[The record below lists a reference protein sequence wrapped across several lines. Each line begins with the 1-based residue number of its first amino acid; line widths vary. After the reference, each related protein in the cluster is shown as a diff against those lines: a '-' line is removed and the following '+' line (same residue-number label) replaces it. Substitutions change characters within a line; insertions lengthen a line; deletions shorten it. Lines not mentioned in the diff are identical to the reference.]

1 MYLKQVMDELEQE
14 LPTEDSGIDE
24 SRPDELPKWFRE
36 HIPLDLAT
44 SNLFKF
50 KIRLQNGTVCEVNLA
65 QDIDIDFEILEEQHE
80 RIPAQY
86 IYWAAIYSELRSA
99 VAVLELKIKSRR
111 HALVRRILEEYKI
124 KGTKLTDKQL
134 NALVDGEPGL
144 VKNEAELTIMQ
155 KNCGK
160 VYHMVEAIRL
170 RSEHS
175 RSLAG
180 FKRQEREQSG
190 RQT

>member
-1 MYLKQVMDELEQE
+1 MDELEQD
-14 LPTEDSGIDE
+14 LPIEESGFEGSGFEGPE
-24 SRPDELPKWFRE
+24 SELPKWFQE

-50 KIRLQNGTVCEVNLA
+50 KVRLQNGTVCEVNLA
-65 QDIDIDFEILEEQHE
+65 QDIDINFEILEDQHE

-86 IYWAAIYSELRSA
+86 IYWAAIYSELRCA
-99 VAVLELKIKSRR
+99 VAQLELKNKSRR
-111 HALVRRILEEYKI
+111 HALVRRTIEEFRV

-144 VKNEAELTIMQ
+144 VKNEAELTIIQ
-155 KNCGK
+155 RNCGK

-180 FKRQEREQSG
+180 FKRQEKEQSG

>member
-1 MYLKQVMDELEQE
+1 MDELEQD
-14 LPTEDSGIDE
+14 LPIDSE
-24 SRPDELPKWFRE
+24 SDQSDQLPKWFQE
-36 HIPLDLAT
+36 HVPLDLAT

-50 KIRLQNGTVCEVNLA
+50 KVKLQNGTVCEVNLA
-65 QDIDIDFEILEEQHE
+65 QDIDINFEILEDQHE

-99 VAVLELKIKSRR
+99 VAQLELKIKSRR
-111 HALVRRILEEYKI
+111 HALVRRILEEFKV

-134 NALVDGEPGL
+134 NALVDGETGL
-144 VKNEAELTIMQ
+144 IKSEAELTIIQ
-155 KNCGK
+155 RNCGK

-180 FKRQEREQSG
+180 FKRQEKEQSG

>member
-1 MYLKQVMDELEQE
+1 MTDEKNDMPQWFQE
-14 LPTEDSGIDE
+14 
-24 SRPDELPKWFRE
+24 
-36 HIPLDLAT
+36 HVPLDLAN

-50 KIRLQNGTVCEVNLA
+50 AVRLQNGTICEVNLA
-65 QDIDIDFEILEEQHE
+65 QDIDINFEILEEQHE

-86 IYWAAIYSELRSA
+86 IYWAAIYSELRCA
-99 VAVLELKIKSRR
+99 IAILELKMRSKR
-111 HALVRRILEEYKI
+111 HAILRRIIEEFRAHNNK
-124 KGTKLTDKQL
+124 TTDKQT
-134 NALVDGEPGL
+134 NALIEGDPEL
-144 VKNEAELTIMQ
+144 VKSEAELAILQ
-155 KNCGK
+155 RNCGK

-180 FKRQEREQSG
+180 FKRQEKEQSG

>member
-1 MYLKQVMDELEQE
+1 MDELEQE
-14 LPTEDSGIDE
+14 LPEDE
-24 SRPDELPKWFRE
+24 SDRPDELPKWFHE
-36 HIPLDLAT
+36 HVPLDLAT
-44 SNLFKF
+44 SNLFIF
-50 KIRLQNGTVCEVNLA
+50 KIRLQNGTVCEVNLT
-65 QDIDIDFEILEEQHE
+65 QDIDINFEILEDQHE

-111 HALVRRILEEYKI
+111 HSLVRRTLEEFKT
-124 KGTKLTDKQL
+124 KNTKLTDKQL
-134 NALVDGEPGL
+134 NAIVDGEPGM
-144 VKNEAELTIMQ
+144 VKNEAELTILQ

>member
-1 MYLKQVMDELEQE
+1 MTEEKINSPQWFQE
-14 LPTEDSGIDE
+14 HVPPEVANSSLFQFNIKLPDNKSYHINLID
-24 SRPDELPKWFRE
+24 D
-36 HIPLDLAT
+36 
-44 SNLFKF
+44 
-50 KIRLQNGTVCEVNLA
+50 V
-65 QDIDIDFEILEEQHE
+65 DINFEILEEQHE

-86 IYWAAIYSELRSA
+86 VYWAAIYSELRYA
-99 VAVLELKIKSRR
+99 IAKLELKIKSRK
-111 HALVRRILEEYKI
+111 HAIVRKMLEEFRARNI
-124 KGTKLTDKQL
+124 RATDKQTAVL
-134 NALVDGEPGL
+134 LDGDADLVRL
-144 VKNEAELTIMQ
+144 EAELIIQQ